1 MGVGRADRAD
11 FIIDKENSR
20 YHEVANIKIH
30 NENHFAILTLKSS
43 IIFDLK
49 VGPLCLP
56 KINRGDTID
65 GTILGFGYKENYGE
79 WLKDLATNNEM
90 INERLIASQPF
101 QFVNSTL
108 CIERFGYANTNFL
121 KKKNWFLRKGQF
133 FDDWYIPEDYWSYGN
148 FWLQE

>member
-43 IIFDLK
+43 IIFDLS

-65 GTILGFGYKENYGE
+65 GRILGFGYKKNYGE
-79 WLKDLATNNEM
+79 WLKTLAKMHGM
-90 INERLIASQPF
+90 INERLITDQPF

-108 CIERFGYANTNFL
+108 CVERFGKAHTNFL
-121 KKKNWFLRKGQF
+121 KKKNWFLSKGPLLQN
-133 FDDWYIPEDYWSYGN
+133 WRIPEDYWSFGK

>member
-1 MGVGRADRAD
+1 MGVGRADAED
-11 FIIDKENSR
+11 YIIDKENSK
-20 YHEVANIKIH
+20 YHEVTDLKMH
-30 NENHFAILTLKSS
+30 SEDHFAVLTLKSS
-43 IIFDLK
+43 VIFDPS

-65 GTILGFGYKENYGE
+65 GSILGFGYKENYGE